1 MRALHAVVQA
11 HGGYDAVTKGRLWA
25 RIAGGLA
32 IPLDYQNAGTVLRYI
47 QGQCTPNSLASSA
60 SALQATYMVWPCTV
74 ALRWRVDLARSQCCV
89 AV

>member
-47 QGQCTPNSLASSA
+47 RGSA
-60 SALQATYMVWPCTV
+60 SLVGSHRQPLHCQQRTLCGHAQ
-74 ALRWRVDLARSQCCV
+74 
-89 AV
+89 